1 MVSLSVDG
9 LVSGLD
15 TTSLVSQLVAAEAL
29 PQTRLKAQMSAA
41 QKAADAYRAVNTK
54 VDAVRAAAEALTA
67 DGLAAARTAKST
79 AASVTASATSTA
91 VPGSRISF
99 TVGSLASTASYLST
113 ATWATTGTDVR
124 KPIGPD
130 ATTPGPSPWPLTIT
144 RPDGTPTPIDP
155 PDQDATLAETIAYIN
170 DREDLGV
177 RATAVNT
184 GNGYR
189 LQLTSTTPG
198 AKGYFDVQ
206 SAAGD
211 LFTVVSPAKDATLDV
226 GGVAV
231 TSPTNTFADLMTG
244 VAITVT
250 EESDTS
256 VVVEVGEDLK
266 TVATKVKTLVDAVNA
281 ALTSIATNTD
291 SGTSSTA
298 VLKGDFALRQLAS
311 RLLTKVSDAVPGAVP
326 SASTPGTYTAGSP
339 AALGVQLTRDGKVT
353 FDEATFLKSMQSD
366 PEAVHRLLGGAPAS
380 DGAPAVEGLAQRLAT
395 TAKDA
400 TKSTTGTLTLLAQG
414 REALV
419 KDYQSRIADWDLRL
433 AARKEALTRQFSA
446 METALSSLKN
456 QSSWLAG
463 QLGSLSG

>member
-9 LVSGLD
+9 LISGLD
-15 TTSLVSQLVAAEAL
+15 TTTLVSQLVAAEGL
-29 PQTRLKAQMSAA
+29 PQTRLKNQMSAA
-41 QKAADAYRAVNTK
+41 QDAADAYRAVNTK
-54 VDAVRAAAEALTA
+54 FDSVRTAAAALTA

-99 TVGSLASTASYLST
+99 FVESLASTASYLSN

-124 KPIGPD
+124 KPLGPNP
-130 ATTPGPSPWPLTIT
+130 TTPGPSPWPLTIS
-144 RPDGTPTPIDP
+144 RPDGSPMTVEPSDP
-155 PDQDATLAETIAYIN
+155 DATLAETVAYIN
-170 DREDLGV
+170 GREDLGV

-198 AKGYFDVQ
+198 AKGHFDVQ
-206 SAAGD
+206 TAAGD
-211 LFTVVSPAKDATLDV
+211 FFKVVSPAKDATLDV
-226 GGVAV
+226 GGVVV

-250 EESDTS
+250 EESNTS

-266 TVATKVKTLVDAVNA
+266 SVATKVKTLVDAVNA
-281 ALTSIATNTD
+281 ALSSIATNT
-291 SGTSSTA
+291 SSQTGSTA
-298 VLKGDFALRQLAS
+298 VLKGDFALRELAG
-311 RLLTKVSDAVPGAVP
+311 RLLTKVSDAVPDAVP
-326 SASTPGTYTAGSP
+326 SASSPGTYTAGSP
-339 AALGVQLTRDGKVT
+339 AVLGIQLTRNGTVT
-353 FDEATFLKSMQSD
+353 FDEATFLKSMQAD

-380 DGAPAVEGLAQRLAT
+380 NGAPAVEGFAQRLAT
-395 TAKDA
+395 LAKDA
-400 TKSTTGTLTLLAQG
+400 TKSTNGTLTLLAQG
-414 REALV
+414 RDDLV
-419 KDYQSRIADWDLRL
+419 KDLKSRIADWDLRL
-433 AARKEALTRQFSA
+433 AARRETLTRQFTA

-456 QSSWLAG
+456 QSTWLAG